1 VPRPIKA
8 IDTLA
13 VILMADSAIEAT
25 SSKSTGYGGFENP
38 CEKYSG
44 NARRN
49 KADPENVATSGDLVV
64 AKKESL
70 TAENAKGA
78 EKKRRKDMLPSFRTT
93 FVKNDQ
99 QPESQVGQSQMR
111 DD

>member
-38 CEKYSG
+38 CGKYS
-44 NARRN
+44 AYH
-49 KADPENVATSGDLVV
+49 PEYQAHP
-64 AKKESL
+64 
-70 TAENAKGA
+70 
-78 EKKRRKDMLPSFRTT
+78 EKCEVILKYRIGRI
-93 FVKNDQ
+93 V
-99 QPESQVGQSQMR
+99 
-111 DD
+111 